1 VVAGAI
7 AYVLYTMTA
16 NIAYT
21 FVTKPIH
28 TDNYTAQR
36 IAAAVRTLV
45 VGLAALGTGIFG
57 LASLG
62 LLGLGIQILV
72 RRPKVD

>member
-16 NIAYT
+16 SIAHT
-21 FVTKPIH
+21 FVSKPIQ

-62 LLGLGIQILV
+62 LFGLGVQILV